1 MALYRIK
8 QFYWA
13 LTAKISKDDVN
24 FTNYILNIKELKL
37 FNKLSVQEQ
46 KHSVKV
52 AYDVQNI
59 CNNKYERVNTNL
71 LLKAALLHD
80 IGKIYSRLNIID
92 KSIMVLGDKFSRGRL
107 KKFSNN
113 KKINIYYNHAILGKE
128 LLRKIE
134 TDDRLLYLVE
144 NHHNEKIIN
153 DLELDI
159 LRYCDRRN

>member
-1 MALYRIK
+1 MVFYRMK

-13 LTAKISKDDVN
+13 IIAKINKDDVD
-24 FTNYILNIKELKL
+24 FIKYILNIKELKL

-59 CNNKYERVNTNL
+59 CNNKYKAVNINL
-71 LLKAALLHD
+71 LLKGALLHD
-80 IGKIYSRLNIID
+80 IGKIYGRLNIID
-92 KSIMVLGDKFSRGRL
+92 KSIVVLGDKFSRGRL
-107 KKFSNN
+107 KKFSTN
-113 KKINIYYNHAILGKE
+113 KKINVYYNHAKLGKE

-134 TDDRLLYLVE
+134 KDDRLLYLVE
-144 NHHNEKIIN
+144 NHHNEKIID

-159 LRYCDRRN
+159 LRYCDKRN